1 MFTMCTHDQV
11 IDLLLQGFEKEWN
24 TASPKRSFFK
34 FKNLRVLV
42 SFLIFFLWTACSSC
56 KVFYRYDEVWCVFF
70 WNSLRWNN
78 TVTAD
83 ETWLAS
89 FDTKPFIYLPTLSI
103 AGFSHHRDH
112 YVTVPYFTNSKAAAF
127 TSHKN
132 QDLLICGVSKQLAWL
147 SHMFTCTWDSG
158 LDRLPNSWLLEARS
172 CQAGH
177 LAHRSNGTVYP
188 ATEPRLLTSYKQTLR
203 TVKELWD
210 GAYNWFLLYS
220 RMSNHRM

>member
-1 MFTMCTHDQV
+1 MCTQV

-56 KVFYRYDEVWCVFF
+56 KVFYRCDEVWCVFF

-132 QDLLICGVSKQLAWL
+132 QDLLICGMSKQLAWL
-147 SHMFTCTWDSG
+147 SHFTVVAPKKRCRCVYMYMRKRAG
-158 LDRLPNSWLLEARS
+158 PPAEFLVARS
-172 CQAGH
+172 EILSSGSLSAPVKRASVSSYWTA
-177 LAHRSNGTVYP
+177 LAH
-188 ATEPRLLTSYKQTLR
+188 LI
-203 TVKELWD
+203 
-210 GAYNWFLLYS
+210 
-220 RMSNHRM
+220 

>member
-1 MFTMCTHDQV
+1 MFTMCTQV

-70 WNSLRWNN
+70 WNSLRGNN

-89 FDTKPFIYLPTLSI
+89 LDTKPFIYLSTLPI
-103 AGFSHHRDH
+103 AGFHTIEIC
-112 YVTVPYFTNSKAAAF
+112 VTVEQQSCCFY
-127 TSHKN
+127 
-132 QDLLICGVSKQLAWL
+132 
-147 SHMFTCTWDSG
+147 
-158 LDRLPNSWLLEARS
+158 LPQE
-172 CQAGH
+172 
-177 LAHRSNGTVYP
+177 
-188 ATEPRLLTSYKQTLR
+188 
-203 TVKELWD
+203 
-210 GAYNWFLLYS
+210 S
-220 RMSNHRM
+220 RPVNMRRV